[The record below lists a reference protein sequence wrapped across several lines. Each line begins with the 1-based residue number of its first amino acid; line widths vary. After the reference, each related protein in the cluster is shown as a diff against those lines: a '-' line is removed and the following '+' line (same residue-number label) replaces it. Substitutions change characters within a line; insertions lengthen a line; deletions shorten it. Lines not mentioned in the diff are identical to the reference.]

1 VLYIPPEGSEM
12 VMTLAD
18 ILREEGK
25 KEGIKTVA
33 HEILKIGLSIHF
45 VAEVIHMGVKGVKRL
60 KEEVQ

>member
-1 VLYIPPEGSEM
+1 
-12 VMTLAD
+12 MTLAD